1 MLCILDQLALFQRN
15 IMTSMT
21 TAATIGPIA
30 CHIRAEYLESPGLR
44 LTATQIQRMW
54 RLDAVQCE
62 AVLTALIDA
71 RFLRRTPSGEFV
83 RIG

>member
-1 MLCILDQLALFQRN
+1 
-15 IMTSMT
+15 MT
-21 TAATIGPIA
+21 TTSAFIAPIA
-30 CHIRAEYLESPGLR
+30 HHIRGEYLESPGLR

-54 RLDAVQCE
+54 SLDAVLCD

-71 RFLRRTPSGEFV
+71 RFLRRTRDGEFV